1 MNKMKIFL
9 LLLLPLSVFTQEIF
23 TPTKTIDFL
32 ADPEL
37 KDFTHFINKNK
48 ALTMKRDEVWKI
60 NDGQMHISGKVYGY
74 IRTKKKYQ
82 NYHIVLEYRW
92 DEHTYL
98 DRIDRARDCGLL
110 MHAYGKDGA
119 AYGSWMYSIES
130 QLIEGGSGDILVL
143 ANKEHSTKVTSEVVY
158 DRDKEPVWKK
168 DAEKV
173 VFPNKKIR
181 INWKDRDPDWK
192 DVRGYNGSKEI
203 ENPVGEWNRM
213 EVICRDDTIKI
224 YVNGILVNECSNT
237 IPSSGYICLQ
247 SEAAEM
253 SVRRYELWPLDTFK
267 ENWIAEKRST
277 DTGYS
282 ASGES
287 LLPRKN
293 PLSPEKQQEAFKIDG
308 DYEMQL
314 VASEPLIQDP
324 VDVAWNEKGQM
335 FVAQMSDY
343 PLPTAKGKRLS
354 QIRLL
359 KDTNNDGVMDKSFI
373 WSDGIDQ
380 VQNILF
386 MNGGIL
392 ATTWDK
398 TIFLKDTNGDNKADV
413 QEVILKYSAS
423 KHNQLMPSSP
433 HWGIDNQI
441 YFNNGL
447 NLSMLTVNETNK
459 SHKLARKNF
468 RYNPYTETVEAMAAY
483 GQYGAAQDD
492 WGRDFCNSNRNPTM
506 FAPLPLKTTNTSK
519 NVKYIKPY
527 EDIQPSA
534 SKVWPLM
541 LSHTTADAHAGTY
554 TAACGIQI
562 YRNSLVP
569 GLYGD
574 VLVCDPTAQLITRSK
589 MKENGSSLKAERVGN
604 KKDFIVSGDEWFRP
618 VNLRNGPDGALY
630 ICDMYRRFIDHSRF
644 FPDSFS
650 KSHYM
655 RAGLDHGR
663 IWKLVPKGQT
673 KKALKPLSQ
682 DLVKNLESPLAWVRV
697 NSQRLLVE
705 KKAIDKENDLRKLL
719 NNSKSPQARIHALW
733 TLQGLGKL
741 SESDVNSALKDN
753 DSKVVENGILISK
766 RLESNS
772 FQKEYQ
778 RLLNSDSLRI
788 QTLAIVHLEK
798 IDSSLIEQVISILQ
812 RNPSDKWLIHAV
824 ASKISDQSFSI
835 LKGLAT
841 NQAFTK
847 NSTLAKT
854 ELINGFAYSTGK
866 SSNKAQIDSA
876 LKLISGKVQWWQFSL
891 ANGLNEG
898 LSRSSLKVKSLTQY
912 TEEFKVNEIGYK
924 ALVLAA
930 DKILLDKSKVSTE
943 RLVAL
948 PLTRRNGFTE
958 MKDLVSSLLKPD
970 QPSEIQEAAVKSL
983 MSGYKSKDV
992 SEYFLKSFNN
1002 FPPKAKEAAVDYLTR
1017 KNENSLVLLK
1027 GIKNKKYAKGIIPP
1041 MKRWVFSRS
1050 TNEEIKTLAKEIYGA
1065 ADSDREALIKRYQA
1079 SLKHGDPI
1087 KGKQVFQKACFT
1099 CHKTKGI
1106 GFDVGPPLSDVAIK
1120 PAAALLTDILDP
1132 NRMVE
1137 DRWSSY
1143 QIELKDGS
1151 SKFGIIASENSDS
1164 IILKLPGGASETI
1177 PRSDVKKV
1185 TSNGISL
1192 MPVGLEGIISEKE
1205 MSDLISFLK
1214 QK

>member
-1 MNKMKIFL
+1 MKMKAL
-9 LLLLPLSVFTQEIF
+9 LLLILPLSIFAQDIF
-23 TPTKTIDFL
+23 TPKEKIDFL

-60 NDGQMHISGKVYGY
+60 TDGQMHISGKVYGY

-98 DRIDRARDCGLL
+98 DRIDKARDCGLL

-143 ANKEHSTKVTSEVVY
+143 ANKEHPTRVSSEVTF

-168 DAEKV
+168 GAEKQ

-192 DVRGYNGSKEI
+192 DVRGYNGSKEV

-213 EVICRDDTIKI
+213 EVICREDTIKI
-224 YVNGILVNECSNT
+224 YVNGVLVNEATNAT
-237 IPSSGYICLQ
+237 PSSGYICLQ
-247 SEAAEM
+247 SEAAEL

-267 ENWIAEKRST
+267 EKWLAEKRST

-287 LLPRKN
+287 LLPRKA
-293 PLSPEKQQEAFKIDG
+293 PWSPEKQKEAFKIDG
-308 DYEMQL
+308 DYELQL
-314 VASEPLIQDP
+314 VAREPLIQDP
-324 VDVAWNEKGQM
+324 VDVAWDEKGQM

-343 PLPTAKGKRLS
+343 PLPTEKGKRLS

-373 WSDGIDQ
+373 WADGVDQ
-380 VQNILF
+380 VQNILY

-398 TIFLKDTNGDNKADV
+398 TIFLKDSNGDNKADI
-413 QEVILKYSAS
+413 QKVILKYPAS

-447 NLSMLTVNETNK
+447 NLSMLTVDETNK
-459 SHKLARKNF
+459 STKLVRKNF
-468 RYNPYTETVEAMAAY
+468 RYNPYTKEVEAMAAY

-492 WGRDFCNSNRNPTM
+492 WGRDFCSSNRNPTM
-506 FAPLPLKTTNTSK
+506 FAPLPLEMTNTNK
-519 NVKYIKPY
+519 NAKYIKPY

-534 SKVWPLM
+534 SRVWPLM
-541 LSHTTADAHAGTY
+541 LSHTTANAHAGTY

-562 YRNSLVP
+562 YRNNLVP
-569 GLYGD
+569 DLYGD

-589 MKENGSSLKAERVGN
+589 MNENGSSLKAERVGH

-663 IWKLVPKGQT
+663 IWKLVPKGQA
-673 KKALKPLSQ
+673 KQAIKPLTQ
-682 DLVKNLESPLAWVRV
+682 DLVKNLESPLSWVRV

-705 KKAIDKENDLRKLL
+705 KKAIEKENELRKLL
-719 NNSKSPQARIHALW
+719 KNSKFPQAKIHALW
-733 TLQGLGKL
+733 ALHGLAKL
-741 SESDVNSALKDN
+741 TESDVISALKDA
-753 DSKVVENGILISK
+753 DPKVIENGILISSQMD
-766 RLESNS
+766 SNK
-772 FQKEYQ
+772 FQNELKK
-778 RLLNSDSLRI
+778 LLKSKNLRV
-788 QTLAIVHLEK
+788 QTLAIAHLK
-798 IDSSLIEQVISILQ
+798 SIDSDQLNQVISILKS
-812 RNPSDKWLIHAV
+812 NPADKWLIHTI
-824 ASKISDQSFSI
+824 ASKIGAQSSTILTGLLSHVEFVKNTDQS
-835 LKGLAT
+835 
-841 NQAFTK
+841 
-847 NSTLAKT
+847 KT
-854 ELINGFAYSTGK
+854 ELINEFAYIAGK
-866 SSNKAQIDSA
+866 SANKSEINKV
-876 LKLISGKVQWWQFSL
+876 LKLINDKAQWWHFSL

-898 LSRSSLKVKSLTQY
+898 LGRSPLKQKNLIDYIVEY
-912 TEEFKVNEIGYK
+912 RVNVDEYNG
-924 ALVLAA
+924 LVRSA
-930 DKILLDKSKVSTE
+930 DKILLDKSKTVAE

-948 PLTRRNGFTE
+948 PLSRRSHFDE
-958 MKDLVSSLLKPD
+958 MKDLVQPLLQAD
-970 QPSEIQEAAVKSL
+970 QTSEIQEAAINSL
-983 MSGYKSKDV
+983 IKGYRSEYV
-992 SEYFLKSFNN
+992 SEYFFESLDSL
-1002 FPPKAKEAAVDYLTR
+1002 PPKAKETAVAYLTG
-1017 KNENSLVLLK
+1017 KTSNSIRLLK
-1027 GIKNKKYAKGIIPP
+1027 DIKGKKLSKGIIPP

-1050 TNEEIKTLAKEIYGA
+1050 SNEELKALAKEIYGA
-1065 ADSDREALIKRYQA
+1065 ADSDREALIQKYSA
-1079 SLKHGDPI
+1079 ALKNGDPL

-1151 SKFGIIASENSDS
+1151 TKFGIIASEDSDN

-1177 PRSDVKKV
+1177 PRSDVKKI
-1185 TSNGISL
+1185 TSNGMSL

-1214 QK
+1214 EKK